1 MSAAHSHDLSAS
13 EATADGKA
21 VSRRRALARL
31 GLAAGVA
38 YAAPTVTTLDRRAF
52 AQSTPCPPGHGKGNG
67 KGNGKPGCK

>member
-1 MSAAHSHDLSAS
+1 M
-13 EATADGKA
+13 
-21 VSRRRALARL
+21 SRRRALTRL

-52 AQSTPCPPGHGKGNG
+52 AQSTPCPPGQGNKGNG